1 MLQLSFRLKIVA
13 AFLSIYLIWGSTYL
27 AIRFA
32 IQTFPPFFMAATRF
46 LIAGGALYAWT
57 AARGTPK
64 PTRSNWIA
72 ATIVGGLLLLGG
84 NGGVVWAERFVP
96 SGLAAV
102 LITTVPLWMA
112 LLEWF
117 RNEHIRPTRQV
128 ALGLIIGFS
137 GLIFLVGPKQLAG
150 NSEINQLGAAV
161 LILAALSWAI
171 GSLYSRK
178 AKLPSVPLQSTAMEM
193 IAGGILLFGAGV
205 VAQEWVGFSISHMT
219 TISLIALLYLIIFGS
234 MIGFSS
240 YEWLLTK
247 TTSARVSTYAYINP
261 VVAVFLGWALAGE
274 QVTLRTLL
282 AAAGNSRCCGCNHD
296 ALEEDKPL
304 AGKNRITVRR
314 ELCTAAKLSG

>member
-205 VAQEWVGFSISHMT
+205 VAQEWVGFSISHMS

-240 YEWLLTK
+240 YVWLLTK

-261 VVAVFLGWALAGE
+261 VVAVFLGWALAEE
-274 QVTLRTLL
+274 QVTVRTLL
-282 AAAGNSRCCGCNHD
+282 AAAVIVG
-296 ALEEDKPL
+296 AVVV
-304 AGKNRITVRR
+304 IT
-314 ELCTAAKLSG
+314 THWKKTSH

>member
-1 MLQLSFRLKIVA
+1 MLQVSFSLKIIA
-13 AFLSIYLIWGSTYL
+13 AFLFIYLIWGSTYL

-57 AARGTPK
+57 GARGTPK
-64 PTRSNWIA
+64 PTRSNWTE
-72 ATIVGGLLLLGG
+72 ATIVGGPLLPGG
-84 NGGVVWAERFVP
+84 NGGVVWAEQVVP

-102 LITTVPLWMA
+102 LITTVPLWMD

-117 RNEHIRPTRQV
+117 RNERMRPTRQV

-137 GLIFLVGPKQLAG
+137 GVIFLVGPEQLAG
-150 NSEINQLGAAV
+150 NSEINQVGAAV

-178 AKLPSVPLQSTAMEM
+178 ARLPSVPLQSTAMEM
-193 IAGGILLFGAGV
+193 IAGGILLFGAGL
-205 VAQEWVGFSISHMT
+205 VAQEWAGFSISRIS
-219 TISLIALLYLIIFGS
+219 TISFIALVYLIIFGS
-234 MIGFSS
+234 MVGFSS
-240 YEWLLTK
+240 YVWLLTK

-274 QVTLRTLL
+274 QVSLRTLF
-282 AAAGNSRCCGCNHD
+282 ATAVIVAGVVV
-296 ALEEDKPL
+296 
-304 AGKNRITVRR
+304 ITTHWKRHA
-314 ELCTAAKLSG
+314 TS